1 MMQQSPPL
9 DGVDEPSIDW
19 AGYNDVLQSRAVPER
34 LRERGW
40 QAIAG
45 QALGVLLYGS
55 WARREGHHSSDLDL
69 IVLSRQD
76 RPHRREPQISVS
88 VYSPEQLASAT
99 RTLFGAHLARDGVI
113 VYDPS
118 GSLASIVAML
128 EVPQADELLTRVRN
142 SAIAL
147 NASAADLELYLPGLV
162 QLARYLVRTAIY
174 ALALAQGAPCFSL
187 PELATRFEQ
196 PELPVILSSHA
207 SIYPTPA
214 LPVFEDL
221 VRRLENLVGPLPA
234 NPYGSLQALIVAL
247 WATEPDIATLAT
259 LTLGTDDSLPYSE
272 LPKVIL

>member
-1 MMQQSPPL
+1 MPAL

-19 AGYNDVLQSRAVPER
+19 ASYHGVLQNRGVPQS

-55 WARREGHHSSDLDL
+55 WARREGHDSSDLDL
-69 IVLSRQD
+69 IVLSRRD
-76 RPHRREPQISVS
+76 RPPRREPQISVS

-99 RTLFGAHLARDGVI
+99 RTLFGTHLARDGV
-113 VYDPS
+113 VVHDPS
-118 GSLASIVAML
+118 GTLVSIVAGL
-128 EVPQADELLTRVRN
+128 DPPQADELMARVRN

-162 QLARYLVRTAIY
+162 QLARYLLRTATY

-207 SIYPTPA
+207 SIYPTPTRV
-214 LPVFEDL
+214 VFENL
-221 VRRLENLVGPLPA
+221 VRRLENVVGPLPA

-247 WATEPDIATLAT
+247 WATEPDIATFAT
-259 LTLGTDDSLPYSE
+259 LALGTDESLPYSD